1 MRKGAKAK
9 NQSNKIISQTMN
21 FKMRE
26 KNPKKYEQK
35 KKYTE
40 SRHATRARLKKKR
53 LLKVQASKP
62 STISYRYTLDQLSD
76 LIGLTHRKLKLK
88 SRDRYNVE

>member
-1 MRKGAKAK
+1 MAVTGL
-9 NQSNKIISQTMN
+9 
-21 FKMRE
+21 
-26 KNPKKYEQK
+26 
-35 KKYTE
+35 
-40 SRHATRARLKKKR
+40 LKKILLR
-53 LLKVQASKP
+53 ADILKVQASKP